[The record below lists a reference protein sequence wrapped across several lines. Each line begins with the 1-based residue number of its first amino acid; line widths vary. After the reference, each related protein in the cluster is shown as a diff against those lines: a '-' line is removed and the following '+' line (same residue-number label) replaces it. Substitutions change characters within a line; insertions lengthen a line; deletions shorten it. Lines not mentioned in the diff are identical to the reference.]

1 MKKRILSGLLA
12 FTMLITLIHPQTF
25 VFADDS
31 ETTGTQVPVVA
42 ESASTSV
49 LNSLLRQAGDKY
61 SDADE
66 VNVIVVINDKVMA
79 EKHGLTVP
87 KMKNLRA
94 ENGLEEQLAYASA
107 SQAKLKEAMDEK
119 YLLYEITEHYDTV
132 LNALAL
138 KTTFEQ
144 AKLMAQLQEVRIVE
158 LSRMIPAP
166 KLEERDLF
174 NKKDA
179 FSNGMIQV
187 EEAWK
192 ADYTGKKSFIAIID
206 SGGDPDH
213 EIFQPVTRDDALTQA
228 QIEALMKENGITEGK
243 YFNSKV
249 PFGFNYAERNNE
261 IKERNESSHG
271 MHVAGIIAANA
282 KKEKGLKGVAPD
294 AQIAVMRVFGGG
306 LFGGGTTPEIYNK
319 AIDDAVK
326 LGVDSINMSLGST
339 GRTDSSLEETTKI
352 ALRNAQKAGIV
363 VAIAAGNDGFM
374 GFGILD
380 GPDANNPNFG
390 LINSPSV
397 SDISMSVASVDN
409 ANISQKAIQIRD
421 ESNQD
426 LQDKILYEP
435 TDDKKVSEEYL
446 LFVDLGMGYE
456 DDYFVKNKAGEII
469 REKSE
474 PAETEKKKS
483 TADKVL
489 EPIVEEKANEGTLSV
504 EEAKQEAP
512 APEKVESAVEET
524 LAVEPAVE
532 TASEV
537 FAVQDV
543 STIDK
548 VETVAEEAALAA
560 EEADAANAGAK
571 EESPAAET
579 EKKADEAAKPLDPE
593 AQLANQE
600 DDVQVLDE
608 EVLEADML
616 DAQGKKAK
624 DLTGKYALIM
634 RGERPGHEYT
644 FHDKVKKAQEKG
656 AIGVIIY
663 NNTDDPTLIKMAG
676 LDTDEIKIP
685 SFFVSKKDGEF
696 LKDHPNYKIKF
707 SKEDLIVA
715 NPTRYFVSNFSSWG
729 MTEEGNFKPD
739 ISAPGGKI
747 YSSINN
753 NKYIVMS
760 GTSMATPHVTGGIAI
775 VKEYVEKTFPHIDGE
790 EKHMLIKNILMSTA
804 TPHKFADG
812 AYGSPRGQGAGL
824 MTLKRAVN
832 AEVVAIGTNGVSSI
846 NLGDIKGKTVTVKG
860 ELKNFGQESRSYDY
874 YGVLN
879 TDKIEKGHVTLAPK
893 QLRDGK
899 DSKQQITVEAGGTAK
914 FEVSFT
920 LNDSELETLSK
931 SMPNGYFL
939 EGYVFFESERGNR
952 NVNIP
957 FVGFKGSWGN
967 LSVIEPS
974 IYDML
979 QKNQKPMYYQ
989 FADRVDK
996 PYTYIGS
1003 LVDGKTVALGEL
1015 AESTFADP
1023 KFDKTKIAFS
1033 PNDDNSG
1040 DLIGFWGTFL
1050 RNYKDF
1056 EIGIFDAS
1064 DSSHQYPLYKVAGG
1078 VDSGVKN
1085 YFTSFGGPN
1094 LNQTKQTWR
1103 WNGKKAD
1110 GEAAPEGKYEMLI
1123 KVKPDGKNGKAQSYA
1138 FPITL
1143 DTTFPRIIESSY
1155 NSANRTYTLKR
1166 VLENGSGIRQSVIVY
1181 DERDNEGKLVKK
1193 YVKSANG
1200 VDGNFV
1206 LPTGVELDR
1215 ATIQI
1220 SDYAYNTLKL
1230 PLNKAMRTGKERSII
1245 VTPSIVGG
1253 VITPDKFKYEVQD
1266 LNGNIVDQYDLKVG
1280 SYVVVITYVDKD
1292 YQLIG
1297 SNRIPVQIGEADFD
1311 KHVNVEFNRKG
1322 KGKATV
1328 SVNMVIGQKPR
1339 VFLVNKKNGEEFE
1352 VVPVK
1357 GGQGGAY
1364 EGYVTPGD
1372 YKIVVR
1378 DFDKKNY
1385 FVTFPMGDT
1394 VTVLEGSIGTQEA
1407 HKSATLIE
1415 KKVVPV
1421 TFTVNRNGYEGALD
1435 IVLVGTDQDRTQSTI
1450 RLEKGKS
1457 VVKEKLTASLDFD
1470 IYTRNYEET
1479 GFGTRVLKRSF
1490 GSKPETRKVTLDI
1503 EKGLEG
1509 GEIPLDRSILAVYVN
1524 RGESLSEEKYTLE
1537 SWELFEIVL
1546 FEAQQMMENK
1556 MVGQTE
1562 VNQMV
1567 DRLKLAL
1574 DDLKVKVQGA
1584 DKAKLKLKIEE
1595 AQRIYNGLDDTY
1607 EESSKTFLSL
1617 SIEGAKLTYMS
1628 NEPEQNTAKH
1638 IQHTIDMLDRAIR
1651 SLKKRDGGANLAPLQ
1666 VLFDKADEILANR
1679 QFYKTEEALIELES
1693 MRKQIQELVDEGD
1706 VTIEKMEIWINLMQV
1721 HLDAIESKA
1730 NRSKLEAELKIS
1742 KNINLIKYKLE
1753 TRKPYRLAL
1762 QEAKE
1767 MMAKKLATQAE
1778 IDKACETLSAKR
1790 KLLVKIKDD
1799 GQEETPSPQNPQ
1811 QPQQP
1816 EQPQQPQNPGNQ
1828 DQNTG
1833 NVGGGAG
1840 GGSGSPSGGGES
1852 APAPKKEKIDETK
1865 SPLSKIAKDLLDKA
1879 NEKAEKL
1886 PFADLEEKHWAYNS
1900 VKFVYEKELLK
1911 GISKDEFMPEG
1922 MVSRAMMATIL
1933 YRLSGEKATGLK
1945 TEFKD
1950 LEAGSWYEEAVI
1962 WCKANKIVD
1971 GYNNETFGPND
1982 LISREQMIKMIY
1994 AYVKFKDVKI
2004 KDISKELDLSDRD
2017 QISPFAKESMEW
2029 AISQG
2034 IINGMSDGKIHPKER
2049 SNRAQLAAVLE
2060 KFVKYLE

>member
-1 MKKRILSGLLA
+1 MS
-12 FTMLITLIHPQTF
+12 
-25 VFADDS
+25 
-31 ETTGTQVPVVA
+31 
-42 ESASTSV
+42 
-49 LNSLLRQAGDKY
+49 QAGGKY
-61 SDADE
+61 NDSDE
-66 VNVIVVINDKVMA
+66 VSVIVQINDEVMA
-79 EKHGLTVP
+79 SKHALTVP
-87 KMKNLRA
+87 EIQNLRTDA
-94 ENGLEEQLAYASA
+94 GLEEQLTYASA
-107 SQAKLKEAMDEK
+107 SQAKLKEALNEK
-119 YLLYEITEHYDTV
+119 CLDYEVTEHYDTV

-144 AKLMAQLQEVRIVE
+144 AQVVAGLEEVKFVE
-158 LSRMIPAP
+158 LSRIIPAP
-166 KLEERDLF
+166 ILEERDLF

-179 FSNGMIQV
+179 FSNEMIQV

-192 ADYTGKKSFIAIID
+192 AEYTGKKSFIAIID

-228 QIEALMKENGITEGK
+228 QIEAIMKEKGIKDGK
-243 YFNSKV
+243 YFNSKI

-282 KKEKGLKGVAPD
+282 KKENGLKGVAPD

-339 GRTDSSLEETTKI
+339 GRTDSSLEETTKT
-352 ALRNAQKAGIV
+352 ALRNAQQAGIV

-409 ANISQKAIQIRD
+409 AKISQKAIQIRD
-421 ESNQD
+421 EDDQD
-426 LQDKILYEP
+426 LDDNILYEP
-435 TDDKKVSEEYL
+435 TDDKMVSEEYL
-446 LFVDLGMGYE
+446 PFVELGMGYE
-456 DDYFVKNKAGEII
+456 DEYFEKNKAGEII

-474 PAETEKKKS
+474 PAETETKKS
-483 TADKVL
+483 TAEKFL
-489 EPIVEEKANEGTLSV
+489 EPIVEEKTNESALSV
-504 EEAKQEAP
+504 EEANQEVP
-512 APEKVESAVEET
+512 APEKA
-524 LAVEPAVE
+524 EP
-532 TASEV
+532 
-537 FAVQDV
+537 
-543 STIDK
+543 
-548 VETVAEEAALAA
+548 VAEASLTEESSVDSVAEAPATEELAA
-560 EEADAANAGAK
+560 EDKAEPASEELAVTPEETGAANAEAK
-571 EESPAAET
+571 DESPAAET
-579 EKKADEAAKPLDPE
+579 EEKADEAVDPLDHE
-593 AQLANQE
+593 AQLADQE
-600 DDVQVLDE
+600 EVQLLDE
-608 EVLEADML
+608 EALEADLL
-616 DAQGKKAK
+616 DTQGKKAK

-644 FHDKVKKAQEKG
+644 FHDKVKKAQDKG

-663 NNTDDPTLIKMAG
+663 NNTDDLTLIKMAG
-676 LDTDEIKIP
+676 LDTDDIKIP
-685 SFFVSKKDGEF
+685 SFFISKKDGEF
-696 LKDHPNYKIKF
+696 LKEHPNYKIKF
-707 SKEDLIVA
+707 SKQDLIVA
-715 NPTRYFVSNFSSWG
+715 NPTGYFVSNFSSWG

-753 NKYIVMS
+753 NKYVVMS
-760 GTSMATPHVTGGIAI
+760 GTSMATPHVSGGIAI
-775 VKEYVEKTFPHIDGE
+775 VKEYVEKTFPQIEGE

-832 AEVVAIGTNGVSSI
+832 ADVVAIGTNGVSSI

-860 ELKNFGQESRSYDY
+860 ELKNFGQESRSFDY

-920 LNDSELETLSK
+920 LNDPELEALSK

-939 EGYVFFESERGNR
+939 EGYVFFESEGGNR

-979 QKNQKPMYYQ
+979 QKNQKPMYYR
-989 FADRVDK
+989 FADKVDK

-1056 EIGIFDAS
+1056 EIGIFEAS
-1064 DSSHQYPLYKVAGG
+1064 DYSHQYPLYKVAGG
-1078 VDSGVKN
+1078 VHFGSKN
-1085 YFTSFGGPN
+1085 YFVPFGGPN
-1094 LNQTKQTWR
+1094 LNQTKKTWR
-1103 WNGKKAD
+1103 WNGKKSN
-1110 GEAAPEGKYEMLI
+1110 GEAVPEGKYEMLI
-1123 KVKPDGKNGKAQSYA
+1123 KVKPDGKDGKAQSYA

-1155 NSANRTYTLKR
+1155 NSANRTYTLKK

-1245 VTPSIVGG
+1245 VTPSIAGG

-1266 LNGNIVDQYDLKVG
+1266 LTGRVVDQYDLQVG
-1280 SYVVVITYVDKD
+1280 GYVVVITYVDPD
-1292 YQLIG
+1292 YQLTG
-1297 SNRIPVQIGEADFD
+1297 SNRIPVQIGEAEFD

-1378 DFDKKNY
+1378 DFDKENY
-1385 FVTFPMGDT
+1385 FVTFPLGDT
-1394 VTVLEGSIGTQEA
+1394 VTVLEGSIGTQDA
-1407 HKSATLIE
+1407 HKVAKLIE
-1415 KKVVPV
+1415 KRLVPV
-1421 TFTVNRNGYEGALD
+1421 TFTINRNGYQGALD
-1435 IVLVGTDQDRTQSTI
+1435 IVLVGLDQDRMQYTVRVDQ
-1450 RLEKGKS
+1450 GKS
-1457 VVKEKLTASLDFD
+1457 EVKEKLPSTLDFD
-1470 IYTRNYEET
+1470 IYTRNYEEN
-1479 GFGTRVLKRSF
+1479 GFGTKVVKGLFKYDIN
-1490 GSKPETRKVTLDI
+1490 TRRITLDI
-1503 EKGLEG
+1503 VKNFQGE
-1509 GEIPLDRSILAVYVN
+1509 EIPVDKSILAVYIN
-1524 RGESLSEEKYTLE
+1524 RGESLKEEGYTLE
-1537 SWELFEIVL
+1537 SWEAFETVL
-1546 FEAQQMMENK
+1546 YEAQQMMENK
-1556 MVGQTE
+1556 MAGQTE

-1607 EESSKTFLSL
+1607 TERSKTFLSAA
-1617 SIEGAKLTYMS
+1617 IDGAKLTYMS
-1628 NEPEQNTAKH
+1628 NEPEKNTARF
-1638 IQHTIDMLDRAIR
+1638 IQDTIDMLDRAIR
-1651 SLKKRDGGANLAPLQ
+1651 SLEKIDGGVNLAPLQ
-1666 VLFDKADEILANR
+1666 VLFDKASEILANR
-1679 QFYKTEEALIELES
+1679 QFYKTEADLSALEDMKQQIE
-1693 MRKQIQELVDEGD
+1693 ELVAEGD
-1706 VTIEKMEIWINLMQV
+1706 VTIEKMETWINLMQV
-1721 HLDAIESKA
+1721 RLDAIESKA

-1753 TRKPYRLAL
+1753 TRKPYRIAL

-1767 MMAKKLATQAE
+1767 VMAKKLATQEE
-1778 IDKACETLSAKR
+1778 IDKAYANLLEKR

-1799 GQEETPSPQNPQ
+1799 GQGESPDPQN
-1811 QPQQP
+1811 PQQP
-1816 EQPQQPQNPGNQ
+1816 EQPQQPQTPGNQ
-1828 DQNTG
+1828 DQNSG
-1833 NVGGGAG
+1833 NSG
-1840 GGSGSPSGGGES
+1840 GGSGSGSGGGGS
-1852 APAPKKEKIDETK
+1852 APAPNKEKIDETK

-1879 NEKAEKL
+1879 NEKLEKL
-1886 PFADLEEKHWAYNS
+1886 PFADIEEKHWAYNS

-2004 KDISKELDLSDRD
+2004 KDGNKELDMSDMD

-2034 IINGMSDGKIHPKER
+2034 IINGMGDGKIHPKDL
-2049 SNRAQLAAVLE
+2049 SNRAQLAVVIE